1 MKQKTSIV
9 SSSNPRTLLARG
21 FWTLILAL
29 FAIPAGVV
37 LPLRAETRP
46 PEVTVILSRNK
57 RPYVEAAEGAREVL
71 VQSAG
76 AQVETAS
83 LDRLKGAQLDTLHGR
98 LAEEK
103 NDLLIAV
110 GPDAARF
117 LWTRFTDPAPRK
129 LYTIV
134 LNPEAVIG
142 PSRTSCGVSM
152 NTPAGVQLEMIARGL
167 PSARRIGLLFDP
179 KYNARFFEE
188 ASAVAASSGM
198 EILPLRVSSRK
209 EIPGVLTAH
218 WRKMDALWMIP
229 DHTVIFETL
238 VKHVIREGVKRRV
251 PTIGYNRFFYESGAA
266 LAFVFD
272 YVELGRQCGRAALD
286 MLAGRGCR
294 EQAPLFD
301 VWVNAKVMKKLDRKL
316 PATLRPPI
324 VEGP

>member
-1 MKQKTSIV
+1 MKQKTPIASP
-9 SSSNPRTLLARG
+9 SAPRSLLVRG
-21 FWTLILAL
+21 FWIFVLAL
-29 FAIPAGVV
+29 FVIPAGVV

-71 VQSAG
+71 AQSAG
-76 AQVETAS
+76 ANVETES
-83 LDRLKGAQLDTLHGR
+83 LDRLKGAQLDALHDR
-98 LAEEK
+98 IAEEK

-110 GPDAARF
+110 GPDATRFVWARF
-117 LWTRFTDPAPRK
+117 TAPALPK

-152 NTPAGVQLEMIARGL
+152 NIPAGVQLEMMARGL

-179 KYNARFFEE
+179 KYNNRFFDE
-188 ASAVAASSGM
+188 ASAVAASSGR
-198 EILPLRVSSRK
+198 EILPLRVSSRR
-209 EIPGVLTAH
+209 EIPGVLATH
-218 WRKMDALWMIP
+218 WREMDALWMIP
-229 DHTVIFETL
+229 DRTVIFETL
-238 VKHVIREGVKRRV
+238 VKHVIREGVKRRI

-272 YVELGRQCGRAALD
+272 YAELGRQCGRAALD
-286 MLAGRGCR
+286 VLAGRGCR

-301 VWVNAKVMKKLDRKL
+301 VWVNAKVMKKLDWKL
-316 PATLRPPI
+316 PEILRPPI
-324 VEGP
+324 KEGP